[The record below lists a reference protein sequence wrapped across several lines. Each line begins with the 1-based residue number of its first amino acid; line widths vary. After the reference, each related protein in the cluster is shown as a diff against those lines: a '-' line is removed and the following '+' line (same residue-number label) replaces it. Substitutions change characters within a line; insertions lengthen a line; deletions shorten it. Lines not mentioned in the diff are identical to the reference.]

1 LGPVTLKGWTQA
13 IPIWQVL
20 GATDVE
26 SRFEARQKSKFAL
39 LIGRVPRSRWFLAIP
54 YRAFELRQHAIEY
67 VTPSPL
73 ASSCG
78 ISRYMLKSASRYSSN
93 ESAPFLSSALASAS
107 IAAINCG
114 DGIGA
119 NTLLRLC
126 HLFAPLYP
134 RHVAC
139 KFII

>member
-67 VTPSPL
+67 VTRIP
-73 ASSCG
+73 AG
-78 ISRYMLKSASRYSSN
+78 IFMRH
-93 ESAPFLSSALASAS
+93 FS
-107 IAAINCG
+107 IHAQKRIAIFFERKCAFFVER
-114 DGIGA
+114 IS
-119 NTLLRLC
+119 
-126 HLFAPLYP
+126 
-134 RHVAC
+134 
-139 KFII
+139 